1 MQNNLTKNKMNKN
14 LYIYTLIFL
23 AFCMG
28 VIEVLL
34 NLQGKEVLESTQSAW
49 ATVFV
54 ILSILWAY
62 YDADKSD
69 FEKPFDFGF
78 LVYIFWP
85 IAFPWYLVKTRG
97 VEGLLLF
104 FGFISLW
111 LSPWLF
117 GLVTYVY
124 FT

>member
-1 MQNNLTKNKMNKN
+1 MNKN
-14 LYIYTLIFL
+14 LYIYTLIFF
-23 AFCMG
+23 ASCMG

-34 NLQGKEVLESTQSAW
+34 NLQEKEVSDYTQSMW
-49 ATVFV
+49 GLVFV

-62 YDADKSD
+62 YDADRSD

-78 LVYIFWP
+78 LIYVFWP
-85 IAFPWYLVKTRG
+85 VAFPWYLVKTRG

-111 LSPWLF
+111 LSPWLS
-117 GLVTYVY
+117 GLVAYVY